1 MSDDLQSS
9 LFWLRLVQLLIAIPL
24 LAIIGQGLVWLLARA
39 FGQAPDTNF
48 IYRLLKII
56 ASPIVRVVRFIT
68 PRFIIDA
75 RLPFVALSL
84 LLVGYLWVMLA
95 ISSLCERHGLAIASC
110 LNHP

>member
-24 LAIIGQGLVWLLARA
+24 LAILGQGVVWILARA
-39 FGQAPDTNF
+39 FGQPPETNIF
-48 IYRLLKII
+48 YRLLKTI
-56 ASPIVRVVRFIT
+56 ASPVVRAVRFIT

-110 LNHP
+110 LNHT